1 MSFASK
7 AVAKMIEPMTIAAIQ
22 KTALLF
28 LRGGA
33 TDMVQIYSYS
43 GGNLLNC
50 NGLAFCSRSI
60 ATEYAF
66 MND

>member
-1 MSFASK
+1 
-7 AVAKMIEPMTIAAIQ
+7 MTTAAIQ

-33 TDMVQIYSYS
+33 TDMVQITATPEETY
-43 GGNLLNC
+43 
-50 NGLAFCSRSI
+50 LAAITVCCAAMFM
-60 ATEYAF
+60 ATAYAF